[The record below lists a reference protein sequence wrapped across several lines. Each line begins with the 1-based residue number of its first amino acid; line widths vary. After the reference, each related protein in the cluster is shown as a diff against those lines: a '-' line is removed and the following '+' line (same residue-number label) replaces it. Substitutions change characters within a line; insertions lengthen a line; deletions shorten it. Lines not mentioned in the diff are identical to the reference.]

1 MVVIACVS
9 KSCHGCIMQLNLN
22 KPNQYIICS
31 SKNKV
36 LHIVYTLPTQWFTMV
51 RFAMVLGK
59 GPSRWAN
66 EPSLQQQIMAKKNVA
81 VGDHCIPCS
90 RCWQQRP
97 HGHWYHCHGMPMHF
111 KGHLAILKLYFKSI
125 ILKGLMAIHVSMILK
140 GLMAIHVC
148 NMLYGTYIYVQI
160 LIYWCRF
167 VVVGWFHWYFAEYIF
182 LNNI

>member
-1 MVVIACVS
+1 MFPSHVMDA
-9 KSCHGCIMQLNLN
+9 SCNLIWISLIN
-22 KPNQYIICS
+22 ILFVHQ
-31 SKNKV
+31 KNKV

-59 GPSRWAN
+59 GTSRWAN
-66 EPSLQQQIMAKKNVA
+66 EPSLQQQIMAKKKVA

-148 NMLYGTYIYVQI
+148 NMLYGTYIYIYVQI

-167 VVVGWFHWYFAEYIF
+167 VVVGWFHWYFAEYIVF
-182 LNNI
+182 FE